1 MEKVRV
7 QLHGHLD
14 HLQVHSMLEAEVVRA
29 AVVGPIVILLVMEGL
44 EEPVAEVVVETVQD
58 TTIGVKMA

>member
-1 MEKVRV
+1 M
-7 QLHGHLD
+7 
-14 HLQVHSMLEAEVVRA
+14 VRA

-44 EEPVAEVVVETVQD
+44 EEPVAEVVVVTVQD